1 MPHKTSDNL
10 ESVFL
15 NDMQKII
22 DINISSEFI
31 SCWDRIQK
39 IRDGIKKVLE
49 IQRKNKVIG
58 SSLEADITIFCKGEM
73 YEFIKENEKELQD
86 VLIVSNMKVCSD
98 GAGEYLIEDVEGLS
112 INIDHS
118 SYGKCE
124 RCWTYHESVGKNEKH
139 PTICSRC
146 AEILG

>member
-1 MPHKTSDNL
+1 
-10 ESVFL
+10 
-15 NDMQKII
+15 
-22 DINISSEFI
+22 
-31 SCWDRIQK
+31 
-39 IRDGIKKVLE
+39 
-49 IQRKNKVIG
+49 
-58 SSLEADITIFCKGEM
+58 M

-124 RCWTYHESVGKNEKH
+124 RCWTYHESVSKNEKH

-146 AEILG
+146 AEVLD